1 MCLAL
6 PARVVAMEA
15 DDMATVAL
23 EGVKKKISLALV
35 ENIEVG
41 DYVLVHVGYALHKV
55 SEDEAIR
62 TLAMMAKAGV
72 LAEQLEEIH
81 GAEA

>member
-6 PARVVAMEA
+6 PARVTTIDA

-35 ENIEVG
+35 ENVTVG

-62 TLAMMAKAGV
+62 TLALMAEAGV
-72 LAEQLEEIH
+72 LAEQLEEIQ